1 MNDSLDIGRV
11 LSRGFQTIANQF
23 AVLAALSILLAG
35 IPAVVMGMFAAR
47 TAGDPAQALA
57 IISSPWYWATFLIT
71 ILFSFILQAALV
83 RASILDLRSEPV
95 AIGPILVEALSL
107 LLPMIGMTFV
117 IGISVMFGMIL
128 LIVPGI
134 MLLCMWIVAVPVLVG
149 ERRGVFGSLE
159 RSAELTKGSRWWIFL
174 LLIIYVVAAAIVRS
188 VSGLTGLTAGSASVT
203 TLIVTMIVSTIIG
216 MVASVMVAALY
227 IELRGLKE
235 GEAAGGLAEI
245 FA

>member
-1 MNDSLDIGRV
+1 MGGSLDIGRV

-23 AVLAALSILLAG
+23 AVFATLAILLAG
-35 IPAVVMGMFAAR
+35 VPAVVMGLFSTTAATPAAAFA
-47 TAGDPAQALA
+47 TIL
-57 IISSPWYWATFLIT
+57 SPWFWGTFLIT

-95 AIGPILVEALSL
+95 ELGPILLESLSL
-107 LLPMIGMTFV
+107 VLPMIGMTFV
-117 IGISVMFGMIL
+117 MGIAVIFGMIL

-134 MLLCMWIVAVPVLVG
+134 ILFCMWIVAVPVLVG

-174 LLIIYVVAAAIVRS
+174 LLILYVVAGAIVSALSGFAGIATGDSS
-188 VSGLTGLTAGSASVT
+188 VASLIVNLLVTSVT
-203 TLIVTMIVSTIIG
+203 G
-216 MVASVMVAALY
+216 MVASAMVASLY
-227 IELRGLKE
+227 IELRALKE
-235 GEAAGGLAEI
+235 GAGAGGLAEI